1 MQGLEVSPKDK
12 RLFPDFFV
20 QNWALANR
28 PMRVAKVDEED
39 VTVSPLLATEA
50 GTALQWSPRG
60 KLREF

>member
-12 RLFPDFFV
+12 RLQDFFV

-50 GTALQWSPRG
+50 GTALQWSPRE